1 MKVRDVMSSRP
12 VVVGERSGDIGRLM
26 EMGDVRH
33 MPVVEGGRLVG
44 LWLATEEGPLVML
57 EPGRIH
63 QTVPDADAADAMR
76 ALAEGAEAVVVWDAG
91 VPAGVITRTDLMQI
105 VRTAM
110 SRGIGKRHHRP
121 VVARLMG
128 PAGCGKTTLLLRSLA
143 LLGDLEVGVVQG
155 NATEAGEGDEL
166 AGARTVDEPSA
177 HWRAGL
183 GRAVDRLADAQLIL
197 VEDRDAELAPGR
209 GIGED
214 LQVAVVPAGEVAILD
229 SHELLEDVAA
239 VVVTRADEADAGA
252 TERALEDLRAR
263 RPGVEVFVTAAGHDD
278 RGLEAWARW
287 LHGQVL
293 RRRG

>member
-12 VVVGERSGDIGRLM
+12 VVVGERTTDVGRLM

-44 LWLATEEGPLVML
+44 LWLATDEGPLVML
-57 EPGRIH
+57 EPGSVH
-63 QTVPDADAADAMR
+63 ETVPDADAADALR

-91 VPAGVITRTDLMQI
+91 LPAGVITRTDLMQI

-110 SRGIGKRHHRP
+110 SRGIGRRHHRP

-155 NATEAGEGDEL
+155 NAAQEGEGAAL
-166 AGARTVDEPSA
+166 SGARALDEPSA

-183 GRAVDRLADAQLIL
+183 GRAVDRLAGSQLIL

-214 LQVAVVPAGEVAILD
+214 LQIAVVPAGEVGSLAR
-229 SHELLEDVAA
+229 ELLEEVAA
-239 VVVTRADEADAGA
+239 VVVTRADEADPDVTG
-252 TERALEDLRAR
+252 RALEDLRDR
-263 RPGVEVFVTAAGHDD
+263 CPGTEAFVTAAGHDD